1 MKYNTYKFL
10 TSFLAPLI
18 GLWLRYRLWREKEDR
33 LRFSERFGFSNIT
46 RPDGVLVWIHAA
58 SVGEVNSVFPLIE
71 DIQTRFPEVRIL
83 LTTGT
88 VTSARLVAAKN
99 LKNAKLQQII
109 HQFVPI
115 DTPEATNRFLRRFR
129 PDIGF
134 WVESELWP
142 NLVVNARAR
151 GCFMIIV
158 NGRMSENS
166 FDKWQ
171 KHALQMVLQMMSC
184 FELVF
189 AQTEA
194 DAQRFR
200 ALGARD
206 ARVGGN
212 IKYDAPALSCNEN
225 ELFSLKQKIGARPI
239 WLAASTHAD
248 EEVIIAKTHA
258 MLAKIYPNMLTIIA
272 PRHPKR
278 GAEIATKIS
287 KYGAVAMRSHG
298 DAITEKISF
307 YIADTLGEL
316 GLFYRLCEIVFMG
329 GSLAPKG
336 GQNPIEPARL
346 RCAIIAGNHTENF
359 ADMYAQM
366 DKLGI
371 CERANTPQEIAAKVA
386 NLLQNPDA
394 LITKQA
400 ISKEWLKSKSGAI
413 TRILNLLAPIFAPV
427 E

>member
-1 MKYNTYKFL
+1 MKYNTYKFI
-10 TSFLAPLI
+10 TSFFAPLI
-18 GLWLRYRLWREKEDR
+18 GLWLRYRLWRGKEDR
-33 LRFSERFGFSNIT
+33 ARFSERFGFSQII
-46 RPDGVLVWIHAA
+46 RPEGVLVWVHAA
-58 SVGEVNSVFPLIE
+58 SVGEVNSVFPLIS

-88 VTSARLVAAKN
+88 VTSAKLVASRN
-99 LKNAKLQQII
+99 LKDVI
-109 HQFVPI
+109 HQYVPI

-134 WVESELWP
+134 CVESELWP

-171 KHALQMVLQMMSC
+171 KYALQMVLQMMSC

-189 AQTEA
+189 AQTEV

-206 ARVGGN
+206 ARAYGN
-212 IKYDAPALSCNEN
+212 IKYDSPPLSCNEN
-225 ELFSLKQKIGARPI
+225 ELFSLKRKIGGRPL

-248 EEVIIAKTHA
+248 EELQIAKTHA
-258 MLAKIYPNMLTIIA
+258 LLAKTYPNMLTIIA

-278 GAEIATKIS
+278 GSEIVAKIS
-287 KYGAVAMRSHG
+287 KYGAVAMRSRG
-298 DAITEKISF
+298 KNISEKTNF

-359 ADMYAQM
+359 ADMYGEM

-371 CERANTPQEIAAKVA
+371 CERANTPQEIAIKVA
-386 NLLQNPDA
+386 NLLQNPDE
-394 LITKQA
+394 LIAKQA

-413 TRILNLLAPIFAPV
+413 TKMLNLLAPIFAPV